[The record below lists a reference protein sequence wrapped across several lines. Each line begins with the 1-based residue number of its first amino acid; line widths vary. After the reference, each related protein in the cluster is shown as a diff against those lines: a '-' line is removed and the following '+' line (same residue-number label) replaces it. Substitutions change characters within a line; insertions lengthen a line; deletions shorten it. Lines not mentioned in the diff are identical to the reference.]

1 MCLSL
6 QEFPVNS
13 LDLTDFVAEA
23 NIPPDSPT
31 LRAAQ
36 HRVTRM
42 PSGVDGEEGGPL
54 CSECWLILIA
64 YDFQMQ
70 SLAICLART
79 LYTTCTAL

>member
-1 MCLSL
+1 M
-6 QEFPVNS
+6 NG

-42 PSGVDGEEGGPL
+42 PSGVDGEGGPL
-54 CSECWLILIA
+54 FSECWLILIA
-64 YDFQMQ
+64 YDFQMR
-70 SLAICLART
+70 SLVICLAKT
-79 LYTTCTAL
+79 LCTTCTVL